1 MVFFAQRT
9 NVEYSVGFRF
19 SFNTEYIKACAES
32 IKSTFPDRDIAL
44 ICRGSSGTIIA
55 GGVGM
60 ILNDAGINV
69 TIIVSRKSKEFSHGA
84 TLEGLIHVAER
95 GYALIVID
103 DFMMSG
109 DTIREIF
116 SDIDLYASRLA
127 DRKFD
132 ALCVCNFIPSGGKI
146 DAPWA
151 EVLERFDCI
160 ICNRKGWK

>member
-9 NVEYSVGFRF
+9 NVEYSVGFKF

-60 ILNDAGINV
+60 ILNDSGINV
-69 TIIVSRKSKEFSHGA
+69 TIIVSRKPREFSHGA
-84 TLEGLIHVAER
+84 TLEGLRYVDEK

-103 DFMMSG
+103 DFMISG

-116 SDIDLYASRLA
+116 SDIQIHASELLNR
-127 DRKFD
+127 RFD
-132 ALCVCNFIPSGGKI
+132 ALCVGNSIQPEGKL
-146 DAPWA
+146 DKPWA
-151 EVLERFDCI
+151 DMLERFDHI
-160 ICNRKGWK
+160 ICNRKG